1 MSPAVNLQFSGNGA
15 QKMCD
20 LSQRKMCGLG
30 LLIVLQVSGV
40 YIKYELAAYRQNVD

>member
-1 MSPAVNLQFSGNGA
+1 MSPGVNLQFSGNGA
-15 QKMCD
+15 QKCN